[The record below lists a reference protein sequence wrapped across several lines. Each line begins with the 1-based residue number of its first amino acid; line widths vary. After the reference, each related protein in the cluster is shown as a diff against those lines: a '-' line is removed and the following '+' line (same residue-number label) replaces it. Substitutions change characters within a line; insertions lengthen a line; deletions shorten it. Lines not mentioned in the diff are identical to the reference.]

1 MLQDS
6 LVRNV
11 PWPDR
16 GIWSY
21 HSCYVFSSWR
31 RRIHASKR
39 PQWQGVT
46 SVSCLRSFV
55 SPRAKDGPRPR
66 SKLRPWPMRWSW
78 FWRSYLKASIP
89 QMAIDQWVHEW
100 YSCQDLADC
109 TKLGVKSILNCCYFM
124 PFAGWHVC
132 QIRRNQNILKK
143 HGQLPPFV
151 YNHGVTTNS
160 DVCVHVYRPLC
171 GREWLHERAKNIWH
185 FVTKRLVQRL
195 ERDVFATPEWLF
207 FGWKKWIC
215 LLTCFGLFT
224 VKKLFSPL
232 HEHTNHTLRS
242 AHDCQRCS
250 HCPKHPNS
258 AMTTSNGEHDVQTC
272 RVT

>member
-21 HSCYVFSSWR
+21 NSRYVSSSWR

-39 PQWQGVT
+39 PHWQGVT

-55 SPRAKDGPRPR
+55 SPRAKDGPRPKWK
-66 SKLRPWPMRWSW
+66 KLGPGQWDEAG
-78 FWRSYLKASIP
+78 FDLKASIP

-100 YSCQDLADC
+100 YSCQNLADC
-109 TKLGVKSILNCCYFM
+109 TKLGVKSILNCCCFM
-124 PFAGWHVC
+124 PFAGWHVF

-151 YNHGVTTNS
+151 YNHGVNKFG
-160 DVCVHVYRPLC
+160 CLC
-171 GREWLHERAKNIWH
+171 PCI
-185 FVTKRLVQRL
+185 
-195 ERDVFATPEWLF
+195 
-207 FGWKKWIC
+207 
-215 LLTCFGLFT
+215 
-224 VKKLFSPL
+224 
-232 HEHTNHTLRS
+232 
-242 AHDCQRCS
+242 
-250 HCPKHPNS
+250 
-258 AMTTSNGEHDVQTC
+258 
-272 RVT
+272 